1 MLRIKW
7 LRAERSALFIF
18 LCISRILFSLT
29 QLTFLNAYGSYLSSA
44 LYNNKQMEGKRAH
57 SAFHSRCTRP
67 EIITELQ
74 RLTAALN
81 QHAIATSSLSPIHVH
96 THLHTHHPWRQGHAT
111 KSLYFLVSARKAQQT
126 QTTES
131 VSL

>member
-1 MLRIKW
+1 MAVSEMQCFVYLLMHFW
-7 LRAERSALFIF
+7 HPF
-18 LCISRILFSLT
+18 LSDTADF
-29 QLTFLNAYGSYLSSA
+29 FLNAYSSYLSSA

-57 SAFHSRCTRP
+57 SAFHSHYTRP